1 MQTIIQEPTYWGQ
14 MFTKSGILAIII
26 WFIFYLLYGV
36 YVVWGDITRKTV
48 GVVLVICFILT
59 AITIPVSNYF
69 DYSKSK
75 TTYDACF
82 VNEQPKDNTKWVDGE
97 CLVKYDGY
105 IEYNK
110 VENK

>member
-26 WFIFYLLYGV
+26 WFIFYMLYGV
-36 YVVWGDITRKTV
+36 WVIWGDVTRKTV
-48 GVVLVICFILT
+48 GVVLGVSFILT
-59 AITIPVSNYF
+59 VITIPVSNYF
-69 DYSKSK
+69 DYNKSK

-82 VNEQPKDNTKWVDGE
+82 VNGQPKDNTKWVDGE

-105 IEYNK
+105 IEYSK
-110 VENK
+110 VDKK